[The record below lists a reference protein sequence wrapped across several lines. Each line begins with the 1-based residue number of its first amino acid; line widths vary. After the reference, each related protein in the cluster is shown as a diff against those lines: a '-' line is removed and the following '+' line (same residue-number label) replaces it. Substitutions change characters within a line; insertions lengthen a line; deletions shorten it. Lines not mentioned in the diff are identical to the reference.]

1 MKKFRVLA
9 EHRYMLETS
18 IDADTL
24 AEAEQL
30 AAKLTILDYDL
41 MEPTLD
47 EMENEYI
54 TIVNIQAED

>member
-1 MKKFRVLA
+1 MKYRILA
-9 EHRYMLETS
+9 EHRYMLETY
-18 IDADTL
+18 IEAETL
-24 AEAEQL
+24 EQAEQL

-47 EMENEYI
+47 DMENEFI

>member
-1 MKKFRVLA
+1 MKYRVLA
-9 EHRYMLETS
+9 EHRYMLETY
-18 IDADTL
+18 IE
-24 AEAEQL
+24 AETVEQAEQL

-47 EMENEYI
+47 DMENEFI

>member
-1 MKKFRVLA
+1 MKYRILA

-18 IDADTL
+18 IEAETL
-24 AEAEQL
+24 EQAEQL

-47 EMENEYI
+47 DMENEFI
-54 TIVNIQAED
+54 TIVNIQADD

>member
-1 MKKFRVLA
+1 MKYRILA
-9 EHRYMLETS
+9 EHRYMLETY
-18 IDADTL
+18 IE
-24 AEAEQL
+24 AETVEQAEQL

-47 EMENEYI
+47 DMENEFI